1 MRPTGTDPEKT
12 GATSTGTP
20 IDGTPTVPDRFKEPH
35 EVLAASDLDRD
46 QKREILEVWRLD
58 AARLADS
65 TAEGMAGGE
74 PALLRNVELAL
85 AELEDER

>member
-12 GATSTGTP
+12 GATST
-20 IDGTPTVPDRFKEPH
+20 GTPTVPDRFKEPH